1 MISVIVPIYNS
12 SKYLSECVNSIR
24 NQTYS
29 DLEIILVNDGS
40 SDNSLEICLTM
51 QEKDSRIKVLTQ
63 ENKGV
68 SSARNRGI
76 EESQRRLYCFC
87 RF

>member
-12 SKYLSECVNSIR
+12 EKYLEQCLTSLV

-40 SDNSLEICLTM
+40 T
-51 QEKDSRIKVLTQ
+51 DS
-63 ENKGV
+63 
-68 SSARNRGI
+68 SI
-76 EESQRRLYCFC
+76 E
-87 RF
+87 